1 MSGFVLDAS
10 VALSW
15 FLRDESDAY
24 AEAVLEKL
32 AKMEA
37 SVPCLWL
44 LEICNALTVLER
56 RGRIKEAETGRALS
70 LVRNLP
76 IEMDETPVEETVDGV
91 TNLARRFKISAYDAS
106 YLELAIR
113 RGLPLA
119 TLDRRLKAAAKR
131 AGVAAA
137 G

>member
-1 MSGFVLDAS
+1 MSSFVLDAS

-15 FLRDESDAY
+15 FLRDESDGY
-24 AEAVLEKL
+24 ANGVLAEL

-56 RGRIKEAETGRALS
+56 RGRIKEAETARVLT

-76 IEMDETPVEETVDGV
+76 IEMDDTPVAETVERV
-91 TNLARRFKISAYDAS
+91 TSLARRLKISAYGAS

-119 TLDRRLKAAAKR
+119 TLDRKLKAAAKR
-131 AGVAAA
+131 AGVPAA
-137 G
+137 